1 MKKTN
6 FILLI
11 LGTINAVMFA
21 LGVCMVLITE

>member
-11 LGTINAVMFA
+11 LGTISAVMFA